1 MFDFNDQTVSITSE
15 TIETVIGAQTRF
27 KGNVKT
33 EKPIRIDG
41 YFEGD
46 IDSTALIIISAC
58 GTFKGSIKCRELQL
72 VGSGEGT
79 VVCAE
84 LLQFA
89 DTGRFIGDV
98 TTRNLITVPGS
109 ILHGSCKMLFDQK

>member
-46 IDSTALIIISAC
+46 VESTALVIISAC
-58 GTFKGSIKCRELQL
+58 GTFKGNIKCRELQL
-72 VGSGEGT
+72 FGSGEGT
-79 VVCAE
+79 VACSE
-84 LLQFA
+84 LMQFA

-98 TTRNLITVPGS
+98 TTRNIITVPGS